1 MIVTQT
7 HFFTRSGK
15 ILKITGKS
23 DNNIKTNENICSRC
37 GGKDH

>member
-7 HFFTRSGK
+7 HFFTRSGQ
-15 ILKITGKS
+15 ILKIMGKS
-23 DNNIKTNENICSRC
+23 DHNSKTNENICSRC